1 MTMKGQGP
9 TALLSSACTLVA
21 CVALTWSSGMDYWSL
36 PVVEPRN
43 WHIPLPW
50 LTSGAGSPEVVTA
63 AAPLTT
69 VEGEGCVFL
78 AASQRRAA
86 CFRGFFGSRLLAS
99 RYKSCVFTLLP
110 P

>member
-50 LTSGAGSPEVVTA
+50 LTSGTGSPEVVTA
-63 AAPLTT
+63 AAAPPTT

-78 AASQRRAA
+78 AAS
-86 CFRGFFGSRLLAS
+86 
-99 RYKSCVFTLLP
+99 
-110 P
+110 